1 MIQFTLAA
9 KVCVGTMNFLFFGLG
24 SIGQRH
30 LRNLIKIEKKSK
42 IYAYRKKYSTP
53 LLDHRNKV
61 LKGNLEKKYI
71 EQNHTFQKIP
81 KIQY

>member
-1 MIQFTLAA
+1 
-9 KVCVGTMNFLFFGLG
+9 MNFLFFGLG

-61 LKGNLEKKYI
+61 LKGNTKEA
-71 EQNHTFQKIP
+71 EQLMEWMVKIATGEME
-81 KIQY
+81 